1 MKPDPFARVVA
12 AVATP
17 FDGDLRIAMAAQVA
31 HCHWLLKQGC
41 DGLLLFGSTGEAPSL
56 TLAER
61 QTIVARLINE
71 GVPADRLMVG
81 TGCCALD
88 DTILLTRHAL
98 DLGCAGALVVPPFF
112 FKNLE
117 DDGVL
122 AYYKQLTDAIS
133 GSNSWLYLYHFPQ
146 TSGVPIGADLV
157 ARIIDT
163 CDGAVRGY
171 KDSSGDWENS
181 RAIAER
187 FPSLDVFVGTEARMS
202 DLLALG
208 GAGCI
213 SATANVQPAAIAAVV
228 NADTSQRQAAQA
240 RVSANRNAFAG
251 QALVAAVKAVLAGI
265 HGDAGWY
272 RLRPPLTPLRAEQR
286 RALLDKLEI

>member
-17 FDGDLRIAMAAQVA
+17 FDSDGRVAMAAQVA
-31 HCHWLLKQGC
+31 HCRWLLKQGC

-71 GVPADRLMVG
+71 GIAADRLLVG

-88 DTILLTRHAL
+88 DTVLLTRHAL

-112 FKNLE
+112 FKNLD
-117 DDGVL
+117 DDGLL
-122 AYYKQLTDAIS
+122 AYYKQLVDGIS

-146 TSGVPIGADLV
+146 TSGAPIGGDLV
-157 ARIIDT
+157 ARIIEA
-163 CDGAVRGY
+163 CPGAVRGY

-187 FPSLDVFVGTEARMS
+187 FPGLDVYVGTEARMS

-213 SATANVQPAAIAAVV
+213 SATANVQPAAIAAIV
-228 NADTSQRQAAQA
+228 AAESSQRSECQT
-240 RVSANRNAFAG
+240 RVSATRNAFAG
-251 QALVAAVKAVLAGI
+251 VPLVSAVKAVLARI
-265 HGDAGWY
+265 HADDGWN
-272 RLRPPLTPLRAEQR
+272 RVRAPLTTLHDEQR
-286 RALLDKLEI
+286 RSLFDRLGL